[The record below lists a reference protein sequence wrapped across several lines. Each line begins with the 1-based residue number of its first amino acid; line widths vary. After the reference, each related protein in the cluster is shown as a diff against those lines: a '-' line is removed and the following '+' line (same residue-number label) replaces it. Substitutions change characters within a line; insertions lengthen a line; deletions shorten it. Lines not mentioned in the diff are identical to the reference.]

1 MDARW
6 LTAPRAR
13 VAEAMA
19 TQRRTARPAWVPT
32 WRQVLVHVTWSL
44 MLWYCFIVF
53 MVIGIRV
60 DGYGDNRTGPDDYR
74 DLAIALVVLG
84 VWIAGGVLLQRW
96 SKRPPSPR
104 ARLAEWRE
112 ILTAQANGFE
122 PQPLASATL
131 PALIAQPAG
140 RPSAYPRFIA
150 RGDDRIEFGNL
161 VFRTGLQGKPVTRGY
176 LAVTLPA
183 ALPHLYLD
191 SLANGRSPGDLP
203 SSVDAQQRLSLEGD
217 FDRHFAAYAPTTYG
231 ADALY
236 ALTPDVMAAL
246 IDDASTFDVE
256 IIDDRVIFSTPTAAD
271 YADPAAWQRIEGI
284 LDGVALRLARRAA
297 AYRDE
302 RVPVSRTGA
311 GPGAG
316 GSSGSAPYAR
326 PARLI
331 GPDGR
336 RLLNAYRS
344 RGPWPVLART
354 GWILALILL
363 YAVPAIF
370 AFAGFMSVIDDK

>member
-6 LTAPRAR
+6 LTAAPAK

-19 TQRRTARPAWVPT
+19 TQRQTARPSWVPT
-32 WRQVLVHVTWSL
+32 WRQVLVHITWSL

-74 DLAIALVVLG
+74 DLAIAVLVLLL
-84 VWIAGGVLLQRW
+84 WIAAALLLRRW
-96 SKRPPSPR
+96 ARRPPSPR
-104 ARLAEWRE
+104 ARLTEWRQT
-112 ILTAQANGFE
+112 LTALANGFE
-122 PQPLASATL
+122 PQPGSVSTL

-140 RPSAYPRFIA
+140 RASVYPRFRA

-161 VFRTGLQGKPVTRGY
+161 VFRTGLHGKPVTRGY
-176 LAVTLPA
+176 LAVTLPS

-203 SSVDAQQRLSLEGD
+203 TSVDPQQRLKLEGD
-217 FDRHFAAYAPTTYG
+217 FDRHFAAYAPEGYG
-231 ADALY
+231 TDALY

-246 IDDASTFDVE
+246 VDEASAFDVE
-256 IIDDRVIFSTPTAAD
+256 IIDDRVIFSTPAAAD
-271 YADPAAWQRIEGI
+271 YADPATWQRIETVLG
-284 LDGVALRLARRAA
+284 GAALRLAKRATG
-297 AYRDE
+297 YRDD
-302 RVPVSRTGA
+302 RVSRQH
-311 GPGAG
+311 
-316 GSSGSAPYAR
+316 AR
-326 PARLI
+326 PARII

-336 RLLNAYRS
+336 RLANAYRS
-344 RGPWPVLART
+344 RGLWPVLGRV
-354 GWILALILL
+354 GWILALVLL
-363 YAVPAIF
+363 YGVPAIF